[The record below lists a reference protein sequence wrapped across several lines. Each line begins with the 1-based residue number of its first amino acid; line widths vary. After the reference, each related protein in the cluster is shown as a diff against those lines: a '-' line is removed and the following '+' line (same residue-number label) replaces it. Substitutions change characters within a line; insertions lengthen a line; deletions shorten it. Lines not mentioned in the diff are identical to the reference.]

1 MLTASGEWR
10 TPILLSFLDD
20 HTRLGC
26 HLQWYLGETAE
37 IFVHGLS
44 QALMK
49 RGIPRSILTDRGS
62 AMMAGEVQE
71 GLHRLGVLARQTL
84 ARSPYQ
90 NGKQEVLFAQ
100 VEGRLMAMLENV
112 EPLTLQDL
120 NDATVTWLEREYHRR
135 VHRETGVTP
144 LNRLTRSED
153 ASRPCPGSDE
163 LRAAFRIK
171 VRRRV
176 RRSDGTVTVENVRYQ
191 LPPPWR
197 HLREVDL
204 RVARWDLSGID
215 MVDGRTGD
223 RICTL
228 RPVDLQRNAEGLRR
242 RTGRRD
248 GDGDADSAAGS
259 GPAPL
264 LKRLQD
270 EQDATGLP
278 PAWLPFGKAAGP
290 DDDGQED
297 DDKGDRP

>member
-1 MLTASGEWR
+1 
-10 TPILLSFLDD
+10 
-20 HTRLGC
+20 
-26 HLQWYLGETAE
+26 
-37 IFVHGLS
+37 
-44 QALMK
+44 
-49 RGIPRSILTDRGS
+49 
-62 AMMAGEVQE
+62 MMAGEVQE
-71 GLHRLGVLARQTL
+71 GLHRLGVLQRQTMT
-84 ARSPYQ
+84 RSPWQ

-112 EPLTLQDL
+112 ETLTLQDL

-144 LNRLTRSED
+144 LRRLAASED
-153 ASRPCPGSDE
+153 ASRPCPGSEE

-215 MVDGRTGD
+215 MVDDLTGD

-228 RPVDLQRNAEGLRR
+228 RPVDLRRNADGIRR
-242 RTGRRD
+242 RTGR
-248 GDGDADSAAGS
+248 GDGDAESAAGS

-270 EQDATGLP
+270 AQDATGLP
-278 PAWLPFGKAAGP
+278 PAWLPFGKDAGP
-290 DDDGQED
+290 DEDDDQEGN
-297 DDKGDRP
+297 DDKGDIS

>member
-1 MLTASGEWR
+1 
-10 TPILLSFLDD
+10 
-20 HTRLGC
+20 
-26 HLQWYLGETAE
+26 
-37 IFVHGLS
+37 
-44 QALMK
+44 
-49 RGIPRSILTDRGS
+49 
-62 AMMAGEVQE
+62 
-71 GLHRLGVLARQTL
+71 
-84 ARSPYQ
+84 
-90 NGKQEVLFAQ
+90 
-100 VEGRLMAMLENV
+100 MAMLENV
-112 EPLTLQDL
+112 ETLTLRDL
-120 NDATVTWLEREYHRR
+120 NDATVTWVEREYHRR

-144 LNRLTRSED
+144 LKRLAASED

-204 RVARWDLSGID
+204 RVARWDLSDID

-248 GDGDADSAAGS
+248 GDGDADPAAGS

-278 PAWLPFGKAAGP
+278 PAWLPFGKDAGP
-290 DDDGQED
+290 DDDNDGQQDD
-297 DDKGDRP
+297 DDKGDRS